1 MYHENLNLIHQ
12 IIFISC
18 FLMALISPPYNQGMA
33 WSKET
38 KTTSGSVASW
48 VVETVQIRREKDN
61 TKWFPIQW
69 WQVSSKE
76 MERTWNEKKQCDLDC
91 KINTLTGI
99 GIDIKIAKP
108 LVENCKRIANDPRH
122 CIIAGASII
131 IAESGGKI
139 KNCPR
144 YNCMGLGGWSFR
156 YTSYEVQIIDW
167 INRYQKY
174 WYKAKSA
181 SFFYPAKWEKSKSR
195 YCVSEE
201 SSWSTVGCPNGL
213 KHSSNTWNKLSK
225 LF

>member
-1 MYHENLNLIHQ
+1 MYHENRNLIHQ
-12 IIFISC
+12 IIFVLCILFS
-18 FLMALISPPYNQGMA
+18 LISPPYNQGVA
-33 WSKET
+33 WGKET
-38 KTTSGSVASW
+38 KTTSGSVATG
-48 VVETVQIRREKDN
+48 VVSTVQNNWKKDKAPTNDWGGRQN
-61 TKWFPIQW
+61 TCG
-69 WQVSSKE
+69 VE
-76 MERTWNEKKQCDLDC
+76 C

-99 GIDIKIAKP
+99 WIDIKLAKP

-181 SFFYPAKWEKSKSR
+181 QFFYPPKWEKSKSR

-201 SSWSTVGCPNGL
+201 SSWSTVGCPNWL
-213 KHSSNTWNKLSK
+213 SHASSVWNKLNK
-225 LF
+225 VF

>member
-1 MYHENLNLIHQ
+1 
-12 IIFISC
+12 
-18 FLMALISPPYNQGMA
+18 MALISPPYNQGMA

>member
-1 MYHENLNLIHQ
+1 MYHENRNLIHQ
-12 IIFISC
+12 IIFVLCILFS
-18 FLMALISPPYNQGMA
+18 LISPPYNQGVA
-33 WSKET
+33 WSKEA
-38 KTTSGSVASW
+38 KTTSGSVATGVVSTVSHNWKIDKKKTVVKCW
-48 VVETVQIRREKDN
+48 VE
-61 TKWFPIQW
+61 
-69 WQVSSKE
+69 
-76 MERTWNEKKQCDLDC
+76 C

-99 GIDIKIAKP
+99 WMDAKLAKP
-108 LVENCKRIANDPRH
+108 LVENCKRLATDPRH

-181 SFFYPAKWEKSKSR
+181 QFFYPPRWEKSKSR

-201 SSWSTVGCPNGL
+201 SSWSTIGCPNWL
-213 KHSSNTWNKLSK
+213 SHASSVWNKLNK
-225 LF
+225 AF